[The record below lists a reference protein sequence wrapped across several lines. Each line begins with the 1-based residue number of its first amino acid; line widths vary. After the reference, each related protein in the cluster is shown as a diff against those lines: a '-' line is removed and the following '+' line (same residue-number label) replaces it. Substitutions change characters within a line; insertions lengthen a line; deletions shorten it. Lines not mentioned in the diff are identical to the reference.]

1 MITNLRSLL
10 ASAKAGKYAV
20 GAFNVYNYETIKAVI
35 EAVKETRRPA
45 IIAFGEKYLENMALK
60 EVVNIV
66 RTMAIGLDTDI
77 AIHLDHTKNVDII
90 KKAIDAGFTS
100 VMFDGSSYSFEEN
113 LQMTKE
119 VVRYAHQFNV
129 TVEAE
134 LGSIQLGDHSNEEE
148 GTEIYTDP
156 LQART
161 FVLETDVDCLAV
173 SIGTVHGMY
182 KGEPKVSV
190 EQLKKIHQAI
200 DIPFVLHGGS
210 GTPLSTIQA
219 CIQEGITKINVN
231 TEVSMT
237 VVEMFKQQI
246 NKNAQVHYSQL
257 SQKAVDTAKQTVI
270 KYMDMFQVQ
279 TS

>member
-1 MITNLRSLL
+1 MITNLKGLL
-10 ASAKAGKYAV
+10 EAAKNGKYAV

-60 EVVNIV
+60 EVVNLV
-66 RTMAIGLDTDI
+66 RTMSIGLDSDI
-77 AIHLDHTKNVDII
+77 AIHLDHTKNVDVI

-100 VMFDGSSYSFEEN
+100 VMFDGSALSFEEN
-113 LQMTKE
+113 MAQTKE
-119 VVRYAHQFNV
+119 VVDYAHKFNV
-129 TVEAE
+129 SVEAE
-134 LGSIQLGDHSNEEE
+134 LGCIQLGDHSNEDE
-148 GTEIYTDP
+148 GNEIYTDP

-161 FVLETDVDCLAV
+161 FVLETGVDCLAV

-182 KGEPKVSV
+182 KGVPKISV
-190 EQLKKIHQAI
+190 ERLKEINQAI
-200 DIPFVLHGGS
+200 QIPFVLHGGS

-237 VVEMFKQQI
+237 VVAEFSKMI
-246 NKNAQVHYSQL
+246 AKNPQAHFSNL
-257 SQKAVDTAKQTVI
+257 STKATEVAKQTVI
-270 KYMDMFQVQ
+270 KYMDMFSPIQ
-279 TS
+279 